1 MNLVI
6 NCTKIEELDETLQK
20 VLCFYAYCADFVSVK
35 SLETLWKTLPTM
47 PHGMKKALDLL
58 NSKGMLSIYFPV
70 LYFLKTRH
78 PEWEADY
85 RRCVDHDYNKNA
97 MFLELEEAFMAVLE
111 HREADLPSL
120 RISVSMYSYLF
131 PVAFDPCISPLF
143 LKLDN
148 DLFAEAFSKLLVYMQ
163 ENDYLDDQNHLPQ
176 WLETKSLPAARRL
189 RNRKMKT
196 RKRPVTR

>member
-6 NCTKIEELDETLQK
+6 NCKKIEELDETLQK

-58 NSKGMLSIYFPV
+58 NSKGMLSIFNYNWASKMYEYSVSYKYYFPV

-85 RRCVDHDYNKNA
+85 RRCVGYDYNKNE

-120 RISVSMYSYLF
+120 RISVSMYSYL
-131 PVAFDPCISPLF
+131 L
-143 LKLDN
+143 N
-148 DLFAEAFSKLLVYMQ
+148 MNNWYMSWK
-163 ENDYLDDQNHLPQ
+163 NKIGPN
-176 WLETKSLPAARRL
+176 
-189 RNRKMKT
+189 M
-196 RKRPVTR
+196 